1 MFCLQGNTI
10 ITGCGDSAV
19 RVIDSTNF
27 NILFSLHGHSGSV
40 DHMTL
45 VGKVLVTAA
54 TDRWVS
60 EIMLF
65 VYNLIKLNC

>member
-1 MFCLQGNTI
+1 MTEHQQEQVKTDNWFVFFLQGNTI

-54 TDRWVS
+54 TDR
-60 EIMLF
+60 
-65 VYNLIKLNC
+65 